1 VLDDAFPYFEGQ
13 VQAAK
18 ASVSNLE
25 ILDDPQRVQIVIE
38 EGSVF
43 PHGCVQSFFTR
54 VAEGRMSHVVH
65 QGEGLHQVY
74 VQPKLGSDGAGD
86 LGHFNRMSQA
96 IAEVVGEAA
105 GKNLGFGF
113 EPAKGAGMN
122 DAVTVPLEIV
132 AIGMLGFRNSASA
145 GLFDPHGVV
154 GQHA

>member
-1 VLDDAFPYFEGQ
+1 
-13 VQAAK
+13 
-18 ASVSNLE
+18 
-25 ILDDPQRVQIVIE
+25 
-38 EGSVF
+38 
-43 PHGCVQSFFTR
+43 
-54 VAEGRMSHVVH
+54 
-65 QGEGLHQVY
+65 
-74 VQPKLGSDGAGD
+74 
-86 LGHFNRMSQA
+86 MSQA

-145 GLFDPHGVV
+145 GLFDPHSVV